1 MEEKSVKLIRLEL
14 ENYRCFPS
22 LTLELDTQ
30 LTLLVARNG
39 QGKTSLLD
47 AIKVAL
53 WPYVRGFDLGSTTND
68 ITGIHPEDVFLRP
81 LKAHQME
88 PSLPARLC
96 AQATLHGKN
105 WEWTRRRESIRKGT
119 QTRGDDAANK
129 LEAAAQALEV
139 QIFNRAVSDQPP
151 FDLPVLAYY
160 GTGRLWSQKKLTAA
174 FEKAENAEFSRTYAY
189 RDCLDPASSY
199 KHFAKWYTRI
209 FRSYRDEQIRNI
221 ERGHLSIDVK
231 DEFAH
236 PVLAVQNAVNAVL
249 ATQTGW
255 RNLAYSSE
263 FSDLVLEHPIHG
275 VLKVSQLSDGIC
287 NIVALAADIAYRCI
301 KLNPHLGITAPRQC
315 TGLVLIDEVDMH
327 LHPAWQQTVIP
338 DLLDAFPNIQFIVT
352 THSPQVITSVQAKC
366 IRVLHTVT
374 EEKLLQVKIS
384 NVDQQTQGVA
394 SSQVLAYVMGIDPT
408 PDNDPS
414 RKLSE
419 YMALIQQDLHESQQ
433 GLVLR
438 EYLSLHFG
446 IQHPDML
453 DCDRLIRLETFKRK
467 QLTKKE

>member
-1 MEEKSVKLIRLEL
+1 MKLIRLEL

-22 LTLELDTQ
+22 LTLELDSQ

-81 LKAHQME
+81 LQAHQME
-88 PSLPARLC
+88 PSLPARLS
-96 AQATLHGKN
+96 AQATLYGEVWK
-105 WEWTRRRESIRKGT
+105 WSRRRESIRKGT
-119 QTRGDDAANK
+119 QTRGDAAANK
-129 LEAAAQALEV
+129 LEATAEALEL
-139 QIFNRAVSDQPP
+139 QIFNRAVSAQSP

-221 ERGHLSIDVK
+221 ERGNLSIDVK

-249 ATQTGW
+249 ANQTGW

-263 FSDLVLEHPIHG
+263 FSDVVLEHPIHG
-275 VLKVSQLSDGIC
+275 VLKVSQLSDGIR

-301 KLNPHLGITAPRQC
+301 KLNPHLGIIAPREC
-315 TGLVLIDEVDMH
+315 TGVILIDEVDMH

-338 DLLDAFPNIQFIVT
+338 DLLNAFPKIQFIVT
-352 THSPQVITSVQAKC
+352 THSPQVITSVPAHC
-366 IRVLHTVT
+366 IRVLQAVSNEGIRRITV
-374 EEKLLQVKIS
+374 S

-394 SSQVLAYVMGIDPT
+394 SSQVLAHVMGIDPT
-408 PDNDPS
+408 PDNEPA
-414 RKLSE
+414 RKLSL
-419 YMALIQQDLHESQQ
+419 YMGLIQQNLHEGAE
-433 GLVLR
+433 GLELR
-438 EYLSLHFG
+438 TYLDKHFTP
-446 IQHPDML
+446 QHPSML
-453 DCDRLIRLETFKRK
+453 DCDRLIRLEAFKRK
-467 QLTKKE
+467 QLTKQ